1 MDGAGGGDQS
11 GGKSA
16 GRGREGG
23 GYEGGLEEDVGEL
36 HFECVEV
43 GRVSFDKFV
52 GSKVGKMLTR
62 RRFSILDLCVASAV
76 LIEDLLSGRVCIER
90 ICLIS

>member
-1 MDGAGGGDQS
+1 MDGAGGRDQS
-11 GGKSA
+11 GGESA

-23 GYEGGLEEDVGEL
+23 GYEGRLEEEDVGEL

-43 GRVSFDKFV
+43 GRVLFDKFV

-62 RRFSILDLCVASAV
+62 RRFSILDLCVASAA
-76 LIEDLLSGRVCIER
+76 LIEDLRVEGYV
-90 ICLIS
+90 